1 MKILEQNDDFVVI
14 VKDVGIDSEK
24 EVPEK
29 LTHLIGGEVYTLHRL
44 DKYVGGV
51 MVYARNKKAAAMLSK
66 AIQDGLMVKRYVTI
80 VHGTPDEKGVFED
93 ILFKDSAKNKV
104 YVVKRE
110 RKGTKKAKLE
120 YERVSS
126 GELSL
131 VKVRLHTGRTHQIRV
146 QFASRGFP
154 LLGDK
159 KYGAKDVFDHPFLF
173 SSEISFPFKNEN
185 YSFKY
190 LPNWYK
196 DNTN

>member
-1 MKILEQNDDFVVI
+1 MKILEQNDDFAVI

-24 EVPEK
+24 EVPQK
-29 LTHLIGGEVYTLHRL
+29 LTELIGGEFFVLHRL

-51 MVYARNKKAAAMLSK
+51 MVYARNKKTAATLSK
-66 AIQDGLMVKRYVTI
+66 TIQDGFMVKKYVAI
-80 VHGTPDEKGVFED
+80 VHGSPDEKGVFED
-93 ILFKDSAKNKV
+93 ILFKDSTKNKV

-131 VKVRLHTGRTHQIRV
+131 VKVRLFTGRTHQIRV

-159 KYGAKDVFDHPFLF
+159 KYGAKDIFEYPFLF

-185 YSFKY
+185 YLFKY
-190 LPNWYK
+190 LPDWYK
-196 DNTN
+196 EN